1 MSIDAPIDAAM
12 RFIMTISFLPSKGDR
27 ARSSVKER

>member
-12 RFIMTISFLPSKGDR
+12 RLIITISFRPSNPDR